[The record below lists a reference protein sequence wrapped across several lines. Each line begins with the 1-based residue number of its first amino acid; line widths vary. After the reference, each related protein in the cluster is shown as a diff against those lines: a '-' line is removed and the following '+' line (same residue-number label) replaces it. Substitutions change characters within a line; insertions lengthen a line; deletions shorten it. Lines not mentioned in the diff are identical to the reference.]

1 METQEVIICKP
12 IKEGRNAAVREAS
25 IASSSTEKETSP
37 KDSESIWSRI
47 EQTYTQSFPESE
59 RRPFPLVRR
68 LVEENPAFT
77 VYALFTRPAFPTDK
91 PNRQPEKDNRPN
103 DNPPAKEEGKE
114 SILTDSLPEAHPQ
127 YAGFLTAWD
136 FNDFIYLEHFAIDEA
151 ARNGGIGGK
160 ALKQFLAS
168 CRVPIVLEVEI
179 PTDDL
184 SKRRIGFYERLGFQ
198 LDTHLYYQ
206 PPYRQGGPT
215 LEMRLMTYGDLPLSA
230 SFEAVKTTLY
240 KNVYGVQT
248 IE

>member
-12 IKEGRNAAVREAS
+12 IKEGSCVSFQEAS
-25 IASSSTEKETSP
+25 VAPCSTV
-37 KDSESIWSRI
+37 KDTVRDENVNLWSRI

-59 RRPFPLVRR
+59 RRPFPLVCR

-77 VYALFTRPAFPTDK
+77 VYALFKKQEPRP
-91 PNRQPEKDNRPN
+91 
-103 DNPPAKEEGKE
+103 
-114 SILTDSLPEAHPQ
+114 L

-136 FNDFIYLEHFAIDEA
+136 FNDFIYIEHFAIDEA

-168 CRVPIVLEVEI
+168 CQAPVVLEVEI

-184 SKRRIGFYERLGFQ
+184 STRRIGFYERLGFR
-198 LDTHLYYQ
+198 LDTHVYYQ
-206 PPYRQGGPT
+206 PPYQKGSPT
-215 LEMRLMTYGDLPLSA
+215 LEMRLMTYGDLPLSDR
-230 SFEAVKTTLY
+230 FEAVKTTLY

-248 IE
+248 TE

>member
-12 IKEGRNAAVREAS
+12 IKEGCHAS
-25 IASSSTEKETSP
+25 V
-37 KDSESIWSRI
+37 WSRI

-68 LVEENPAFT
+68 LEEENPAFT
-77 VYALFTRPAFPTDK
+77 VYALFKQTK
-91 PNRQPEKDNRPN
+91 Q
-103 DNPPAKEEGKE
+103 E
-114 SILTDSLPEAHPQ
+114 SEPM

-136 FNDFIYLEHFAIDEA
+136 FNDFVYIEHFAIDEA

-168 CRVPIVLEVEI
+168 CQAPVVLEVEI

-184 SKRRIGFYERLGFQ
+184 STRRIGFYERLGFR
-198 LDTHLYYQ
+198 LDTHVYYQ
-206 PPYRQGGPT
+206 PPYQKGGPT
-215 LEMRLMTYGDLPLSA
+215 LEMRLMTYGDLPLSDR
-230 SFEAVKTTLY
+230 FEAVKTTLY

>member
-12 IKEGRNAAVREAS
+12 IRQECNASLGEAS
-25 IASSSTEKETSP
+25 SASFSTEKETSP
-37 KDSESIWSRI
+37 KDNASIWSRI

-59 RRPFPLVRR
+59 RRPFSLVRR

-77 VYALFTRPAFPTDK
+77 VYALFKKAICSTDRQ
-91 PNRQPEKDNRPN
+91 NREPEKDNRSN
-103 DNPPAKEEGKE
+103 DNPSAKEEGRDI
-114 SILTDSLPEAHPQ
+114 ILTDSIPEAQPQ

-136 FNDFIYLEHFAIDEA
+136 FNDFIYIEHFAIDEA

-168 CRVPIVLEVEI
+168 CHAPVVLEVEI

-184 SKRRIGFYERLGFQ
+184 SKRRIGFYERLGFR
-198 LDTHLYYQ
+198 LDTHIYYQ

-230 SFEAVKTTLY
+230 SFETVKTTLY
-240 KNVYGVQT
+240 KNVYGV
-248 IE
+248 